1 MRRNQFLLLREH
13 ALVETN
19 GFRPA
24 SRQAVGKGEVESGPV
39 ILGIFREVGFQDLG
53 RLRVILLFERCLRLL
68 EKRLLGLPVTEV
80 EREKLF
86 TPEELEF
93 IERLEYTDD
102 LPKTL
107 MPRPAARR
115 GKDA

>member
-1 MRRNQFLLLREH
+1 MS
-13 ALVETN
+13 
-19 GFRPA
+19 GFGFDEKPC
-24 SRQAVGKGEVESGPV
+24 PNC
-39 ILGIFREVGFQDLG
+39 GFQLEYEESEGWILYVDSHRVRIQLNYCPNCG
-53 RLRVILLFERCLRLL
+53 HRLDPDNKPKAWEEEDG

-107 MPRPAARR
+107 
-115 GKDA
+115 